1 MFLTLWSNNSELLN
15 VQMSILQ
22 RFVCVSLLF
31 TILMF
36 EKMIFH
42 SFRAHRSQLRFRS
55 TLNRP
60 HTRLLFFNPLRFTLE
75 RVDFGQQLVVCTLR
89 VIVDDDHVKEV
100 PPSALHVS
108 SRRDDLFQFFF
119 LLNERNH

>member
-1 MFLTLWSNNSELLN
+1 MFLSLWSNNSELMH

-22 RFVCVSLLF
+22 RFVCVIYDF
-31 TILMF
+31 NV
-36 EKMIFH
+36 EKIIFH
-42 SFRAHRSQLRFRS
+42 SFRLHRSQLRFRS

-89 VIVDDDHVKEV
+89 VIVDDNHVEKV
-100 PPSALHVS
+100 PPSGFHVS